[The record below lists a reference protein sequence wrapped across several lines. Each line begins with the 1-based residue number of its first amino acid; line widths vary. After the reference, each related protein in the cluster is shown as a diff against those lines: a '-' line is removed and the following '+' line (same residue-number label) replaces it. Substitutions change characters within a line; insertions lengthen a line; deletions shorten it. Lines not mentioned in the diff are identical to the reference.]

1 MDILNWVYL
10 LKNRLIKKEV
20 QDPTQD
26 LVILGSNVSFTKRGD
41 KYQSYGMTVEDF
53 ANSLGGGLEGE
64 SYILVKGDSDD
75 PAVNG
80 AELKAAY
87 DIAAASTPY
96 GIPRSNNNTF
106 TIIIAPG
113 TYDMTAYNST
123 YGWELT
129 APYINL
135 RGLTANYDAD
145 KRTDVQIS
153 TFCANAMWCEYTG
166 LDTNTYFGGQILI
179 GSTGAGASSF
189 TNCHAGPYSF
199 GTGTQGA
206 FGLSCA
212 FKDCSA
218 GNNSFGSCVVN
229 TVPFPYITPPGS
241 DNTAYITIYRS
252 FENCTAGPNSFGATN
267 SGTVSVS
274 ASFKNCTANGGSSF
288 GAALSTGIVDNNG
301 TYTDCTANGNNS
313 FGYSQAGDVT
323 VNGTF
328 TNCLAYGY
336 SFGCS
341 QGNASNVTI
350 GGRFYDCRL
359 PNGGVGSFSFGV
371 APSSLSGSVSI
382 IPKAIFENCTAGY
395 ISFGSGVNN
404 VTVAGTFTNCT
415 ANGWSFGWNSYNY
428 NATASGTFTDCTVS
442 FAGGPGDGAFGGITA
457 SGVFRNCSAIN
468 GLATF
473 GYGSFFDPGY
483 GGTASGS
490 FYNCVSSSPGAFGT
504 NATGTFINCKADQ
517 QAFGYADATGGS
529 FYNCIAGAFSFGAQ
543 PVGNLNATFINCVGG
558 YNSFGNNDGVS
569 TSTLSGK
576 AFYCVKNVGSFY
588 ASVGGTKAVLCIDDT
603 NTIKT
608 L

>member
-179 GSTGAGASSF
+179 GSTGASASSF

-199 GTGTQGA
+199 GTGTAGA

-229 TVPFPYITPPGS
+229 TVPFPYITPPDS

-252 FENCTAGPNSFGATN
+252 FENCTAGPGSFGATD
-267 SGTVSVS
+267 SGTVYVQ
-274 ASFKNCTANGGSSF
+274 ARFKNCTSGGNSF
-288 GAALSTGIVDNNG
+288 GAALSTGIVNNNG

-313 FGYSQAGDVT
+313 FGYSQAGNVS
-323 VNGTF
+323 VNGIF
-328 TNCLAYGY
+328 TNCLAFGY
-336 SFGCS
+336 SFGCTNGS
-341 QGNASNVTI
+341 TSNVTI
-350 GGRFYDCRL
+350 GGQFYNCKL
-359 PNGGVGSFSFGV
+359 PGGGPGSFSFGV
-371 APSSLSGSVSI
+371 AFNSVSGSVSI
-382 IPKAIFENCTAGY
+382 GPGAIFENCTAGY
-395 ISFGSGVNN
+395 ISFGVGGNN

-415 ANGWSFGWNSYNY
+415 ANGYSFGWNPANY

-442 FAGGPGDGAFGGITA
+442 FPGGPGEGAFGGISA
-457 SGVFRNCSAIN
+457 SGVFTDCRTIGGFNV
-468 GLATF
+468 F
-473 GYGSFFDPGY
+473 GFGTTVNPLYF
-483 GGTASGS
+483 GTASGS
-490 FYNCVSSSPGAFGT
+490 FYNCISDSSGGSFGA
-504 NATGTFINCKADQ
+504 NATGTFMNCKALAV
-517 QAFGYADATGGS
+517 AFGANDAPGY
-529 FYNCIAGAFSFGAQ
+529 FYNCVASDSSFGSK
-543 PVGNLNATFINCVGG
+543 PPGNLNGIFINCVGG
-558 YNSFGNNDGVS
+558 GNSFGNND
-569 TSTLSGK
+569 TTLLSKLNGK
-576 AFYCVKNVGSFY
+576 AFYCVKTTGSFY